1 LGGKDKQAMRHTGA
15 ILFALGFSTA
25 LAAGWAGFPRLLYR
39 TEAQPLQFSH
49 KTHAGEKAGLACDD
63 CHSITEAGHF
73 TGIPKLEKCSTCH
86 AEPLG
91 KTLDEKKLVEQY
103 VKPVREIDWLVYS
116 RQPQNVRFPHA
127 IHLKRAKL
135 DCVKCHG
142 EHGKTETLRVYEQN
156 RISGY
161 SRDIWGQSIS
171 RMSFRQSER
180 PSMKMDDCL
189 HCHDDRGVITSCRS
203 CHK

>member
-1 LGGKDKQAMRHTGA
+1 MKHKGY
-15 ILFALGFSTA
+15 ILFALGFFAA

-49 KTHAGEKAGLACDD
+49 RTHAGEKAGLACDE
-63 CHSITEAGHF
+63 CHSVTEAGYF
-73 TGIPKLEKCSTCH
+73 TGIPKLEKCSMCH

-91 KTLDEKKLVEQY
+91 KTPDEKTLVNEY
-103 VKPVREIDWLVYS
+103 VTPGHEIPWLVYS

-127 IHLKRAKL
+127 IHIKRAKL
-135 DCVKCHG
+135 ECAKCHG
-142 EHGKTETLRVYEQN
+142 EHGKTETLRPYQEN

-171 RMSFRQSER
+171 RISTGPVER
-180 PSMKMDDCL
+180 PSMKMDDCT
-189 HCHDDRGVITSCRS
+189 HCHDDSGTVTSCRS

>member
-1 LGGKDKQAMRHTGA
+1 MKHTGSV
-15 ILFALGFSTA
+15 LFALGLTTA

-49 KTHAGEKAGLACDD
+49 RTHAGDKAGLGCDD
-63 CHSITEAGHF
+63 CHTVTEAGYF
-73 TGIPKLEKCSTCH
+73 TGIPKLEKCSSCH

-91 KTLDEKKLVEQY
+91 KTDQEKQLVTEY
-103 VKPVREIDWLVYS
+103 VKPGREISWLVYS

-135 DCVKCHG
+135 ECAKCHG
-142 EHGKTETLRVYEQN
+142 NHGKTETLRVYQEN

-171 RMSFRQSER
+171 RISFHPAER
-180 PSMKMDDCL
+180 PSMKMDDCMR
-189 HCHDDRGVITSCRS
+189 CHGERGVVTSCRS